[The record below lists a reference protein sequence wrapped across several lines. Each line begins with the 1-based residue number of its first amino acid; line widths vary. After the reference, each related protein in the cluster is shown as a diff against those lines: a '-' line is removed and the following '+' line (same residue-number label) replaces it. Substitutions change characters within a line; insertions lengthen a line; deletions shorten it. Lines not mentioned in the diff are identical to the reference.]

1 MALVSLARHHTTFLP
16 AFLNLHD
23 TFEINQKA
31 KFMLANCISRIWNF
45 VNIEIF
51 SKSPKKY
58 HHSMTIEFHYF
69 FQTKSLE
76 FTNLLFQVLNLYKD
90 QVKGFAIDINRHKE
104 SPDNIIHFELLNAEK
119 RKEIES
125 IAENAVN
132 RSLGLATT
140 DSKKS
145 TIIGTR

>member
-1 MALVSLARHHTTFLP
+1 
-16 AFLNLHD
+16 
-23 TFEINQKA
+23 
-31 KFMLANCISRIWNF
+31 
-45 VNIEIF
+45 
-51 SKSPKKY
+51 
-58 HHSMTIEFHYF
+58 MTIEFHYF

>member
-1 MALVSLARHHTTFLP
+1 MFTL
-16 AFLNLHD
+16 
-23 TFEINQKA
+23 
-31 KFMLANCISRIWNF
+31 ISRIFRSQYFYRKDMVQIIWTISYGF
-45 VNIEIF
+45 FCIF
-51 SKSPKKY
+51 TKK
-58 HHSMTIEFHYF
+58 HIHLAFWSSVSLFTEFGISWIWRF
-69 FQTKSLE
+69 FHGARKNHLSLE
-76 FTNLLFQVLNLYKD
+76 FWNLLFRFLNLYKD

-140 DSKKS
+140 DTKKS